1 MNRHCVVCCMEMLY
15 NPPRRSWTLICRGR
29 TLIWRGPDLL
39 TNPYG
44 LVRAQSACFHGASGQ
59 SVGFFLSITRRR
71 HDWMDQPHD
80 GCHGDMPREV
90 KVTDCRT
97 ILEYHTQTLH
107 VCHICLHWGGL
118 RGQCRHIWH
127 TWSVWDIYAQTLH
140 VMSYMTA
147 PERPPR
153 LNHHPIG
160 RTSSHGVGVG
170 WSTHPRRKAPNPFS
184 RGRSF
189 LIGTGRGS
197 GPSAPNPYGPMVW

>member
-107 VCHICLHWGGL
+107 V
-118 RGQCRHIWH
+118 
-127 TWSVWDIYAQTLH
+127 
-140 VMSYMTA
+140 MSYMTA

-170 WSTHPRRKAPNPFS
+170 WSTHPRRTKGPESVQQGSELPHRDGSGVRTFS
-184 RGRSF
+184 PQSLWPYGLVRAQSACFHGAS
-189 LIGTGRGS
+189 TGRCSENIPRHDRHLGL
-197 GPSAPNPYGPMVW
+197 P